1 MRVILGLFILAASS
15 ACAETE
21 IFICQANGFGPQPQ
35 ITVRHNPT
43 KDLLKFDGGY
53 NFFRSEQP
61 QYTACSTRSRE
72 PVVQSKNQTL
82 NTENHLQCL
91 SV

>member
-43 KDLLKFDGGY
+43 KDLLKFDGGC
-53 NFFRSEQP
+53 NF
-61 QYTACSTRSRE
+61 
-72 PVVQSKNQTL
+72 
-82 NTENHLQCL
+82 
-91 SV
+91 